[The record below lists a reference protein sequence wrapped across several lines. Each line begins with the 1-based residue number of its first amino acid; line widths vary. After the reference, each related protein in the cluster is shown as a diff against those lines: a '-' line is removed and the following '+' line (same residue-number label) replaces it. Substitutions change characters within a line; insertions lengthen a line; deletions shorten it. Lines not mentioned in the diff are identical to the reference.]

1 VDAAARDY
9 VINTL
14 CILTLLLP
22 FSYAVT
28 RMLTFRHPWA
38 YILGYS
44 FGAVGLRIVLGINGL
59 DGLDNII
66 QTILI
71 PGVILAAARDKFSL
85 RAFAAVLA
93 MAAMQAVDMLGTAF
107 LASLGTEITAAASSS
122 LLANPGA
129 YILARAVTLLIAAI
143 VLYLLVVV
151 WNRLLRKSGSWALL
165 VFVLF
170 PLSQALLVWFSTSM
184 LVKAGGGMGDYYS
197 LIVFILI
204 GVAADAV
211 MLLAIKQLRAG
222 DEARSR
228 AEFLEKQME
237 QQRLYYRRVKQ
248 DAEDTARV
256 RHDLRNQLQTAYV
269 LISEGN
275 SASAEKI
282 FDGLADRISSAQY
295 FCDNAVVNAV
305 LNEKAEQCRRA
316 GIALECSA
324 ALAGAQG
331 ISEIDLCSLFANV
344 LDNAVNGCLD
354 SGAEKPFIRI
364 SAAVKKGYL
373 ALNCVNSAK
382 KREIKTASPGDEHG
396 WGLSILREMAARRD
410 GTVETAQTDGTF
422 EIKVFLKCP
431 EGQSENGT
439 EAEKS

>member
-1 VDAAARDY
+1 MDAALRDTN
-9 VINTL
+9 INTL
-14 CILTLLLP
+14 FTLTLLLP
-22 FSYAVT
+22 FSYAMTKMVT
-28 RMLTFRHPWA
+28 FSHPWG

-44 FGAVGLRIVLGINGL
+44 FGVVALRIFLDSTGLGGAN
-59 DGLDNII
+59 DII
-66 QTILI
+66 QIILI
-71 PGVILAAARDKFSL
+71 PGVVAAFARDRFAL
-85 RAFAAVLA
+85 RLYAGVVMLVVVQCADL
-93 MAAMQAVDMLGTAF
+93 LGTAF
-107 LASLGTEITAAASSS
+107 LASLGTTITTAASSS
-122 LLANPGA
+122 LFANPGA
-129 YILARAVTLLIAAI
+129 YVLARAATLLLEI
-143 VLYLLVVV
+143 VLLYLTVQL
-151 WNRLLRKSGSWALL
+151 WNKMLKKSGSWELL
-165 VFVLF
+165 IFSLF
-170 PLSQALLVWFSTSM
+170 PISQALLVWFGTYTSTKSGGHTSDYLM
-184 LVKAGGGMGDYYS
+184 LAVITVVS
-197 LIVFILI
+197 
-204 GVAADAV
+204 VAADAV
-211 MLLAIKQLRAG
+211 MLLAIKRLRAG

-228 AEFLEKQME
+228 ADFLEQQME

-305 LNEKAEQCRRA
+305 LNEKAELCLRA
-316 GIALECSA
+316 GAAFECSA
-324 ALAGAQG
+324 ALTGAEG

-410 GTVETAQTDGTF
+410 GSVETVQTDSTF

-431 EGQSENGT
+431 EKPDENSMGG
-439 EAEKS
+439 ENA

>member
-14 CILTLLLP
+14 CTLTLMVP
-22 FSYAVT
+22 FCYAIT
-28 RMLTFRHPWA
+28 KMLTFRHPWA
-38 YILGYS
+38 YILSYC
-44 FGAVGLRIVLGINGL
+44 FGAAGLRIALGLSGL
-59 DGLDNII
+59 DGVDDIV
-66 QTILI
+66 QTVLLI
-71 PGVILAAARDKFSL
+71 GVILAASNDKFYL
-85 RAFAAVLA
+85 RVFAAVAGL
-93 MAAMQAVDMLGTAF
+93 AAMQIVDAVGTAF
-107 LASLGTEITAAASSS
+107 LASLGTQITPDASSS
-122 LLANPGA
+122 LFVNIGA
-129 YILARAVTLLIAAI
+129 YVLARAVTLLLEII
-143 VLYLLVVV
+143 ILYLLVVI
-151 WNRLLRKSGSWALL
+151 WNRLLKKSGSWTLL
-165 VFVLF
+165 VFALF
-170 PLSQALLVWFSTSM
+170 PLSQSLLIWFSTAM
-184 LVKAGGGMGDYYS
+184 QAKAGAELKNYM
-197 LIVFILI
+197 LLVTFILI
-204 GVAADAV
+204 SVAADVV
-211 MLLAIKQLRAG
+211 MLLAIRRLRTG
-222 DEARSR
+222 DEMKRR
-228 AEFLEKQME
+228 ADFLEQQME

-305 LNEKAEQCRRA
+305 LNEKAELCLRA
-316 GIALECSA
+316 GAAFECSA
-324 ALAGAQG
+324 ALTGAEG

-410 GTVETAQTDGTF
+410 GSVETVQTDSTF

-431 EGQSENGT
+431 EKPDENSMGG
-439 EAEKS
+439 ENA